1 VLVVIADAAQRTA
14 DKPFGDGPVDRVVSA
29 PVFVLT
35 HHPRDPLA
43 MQGGTTLTFVTD
55 GIRSALDQARTAA
68 GDRDVAIAGG
78 AATVN
83 QYLAAGLI
91 DELRIDIAPVT
102 LGAGE
107 RLFDSVPPL

>member
-1 VLVVIADAAQRTA
+1 M
-14 DKPFGDGPVDRVVSA
+14 S
-29 PVFVLT
+29 
-35 HHPRDPLA
+35 
-43 MQGGTTLTFVTD
+43 MQGGTTFTFVTD

-68 GDRDVAIAGG
+68 GDRDIAIAGG

-91 DELRIDIAPVT
+91 DELNTHIAPIT

-107 RLFDSVPPL
+107 RLFAGVPPLDLELITIRPASLVAHISYRVRH